1 MKPMENRE
9 TEEGKTTV
17 LECMSSGSPK
27 PRVNWL
33 MDGEPLHLTQRHF
46 FTAENQLLIIV
57 ETLLSDAGLYTC
69 VMTNTLGTERGT
81 SRLRVISLNGPGD
94 GSDSMSMLD
103 DETTT
108 TGIIIIAVVC
118 CVVGTS
124 LIWVIIIYQVYAIAL
139 IIIIIMCTS
148 AIAPFQHHRC
158 SWCCTV

>member
-1 MKPMENRE
+1 MENRE

-57 ETLLSDAGLYTC
+57 ETLPSDAGLYTC

-139 IIIIIMCTS
+139 IIIIIICTS
-148 AIAPFQHHRC
+148 SKAPFQHHRC
-158 SWCCTV
+158 SWCCTVQL